1 MRSPRWIVLAAL
13 AVLVFMP
20 GCALV
25 NVLVD
30 YPTPTP
36 PPQRALRPTFT
47 PTATREA
54 PAEALAQ
61 APTETPAPP
70 AEQPQEQPAEQ
81 TDQQAPP
88 VEQPPTPTEIP
99 PEPTATPTP
108 FVVVSNDIARLRSG
122 PGTDYE
128 QIGELEQGAQLTLLA
143 RNEAGDWWQVC
154 CVNDQP
160 AWIAGELVALQG
172 SADALAVAAN
182 IPPPPTATPSPTPQP
197 EVVVANPRV
206 NVRSQP
212 AADAPVLGQVLSGA
226 RLQIVGRNEAG
237 DWWQVCCFE
246 GNNVWIADEVVQ
258 AQGPLELVA
267 LSPDLPTAT
276 PAPVVATPTP
286 DAAAAA
292 TAPDPAAQPTDL
304 AFSETSEV
312 FPFSEDYFRVA
323 AKVTDAAGAPLDGYY
338 LRVLNETT
346 GQQWVSNSS
355 DDSWQVTAPNA
366 AFADFR
372 EANVVF
378 DTRGKAPLAA
388 NAYAVWL
395 VDGSGR
401 QLSPAVRLAQND
413 DEFQWLYV
421 VFTGQ

>member
-1 MRSPRWIVLAAL
+1 MLAAL
-13 AVLVFMP
+13 AVLIFMP
-20 GCALV
+20 GCALI
-25 NVLVD
+25 NLMVD

-54 PAEALAQ
+54 PVEAVVQ

-70 AEQPQEQPAEQ
+70 VEQPQEPPAEQ

-108 FVVVSNDIARLRSG
+108 FVVVSNDIARVRSG

-128 QIGELEQGAQLTLLA
+128 QLGELTQGAQLTLVA
-143 RNEAGDWWQVC
+143 RNDAGDWWQVC
-154 CVNDQP
+154 CFNDQP
-160 AWIAGELVALQG
+160 VWIAGELVALQG
-172 SADALAVAAN
+172 SADAVAVAAN
-182 IPPPPTATPSPTPQP
+182 VPPPPAPTPSPTAQP

-206 NVRSQP
+206 NVRSEP
-212 AADAPVLGQVLSGA
+212 SPDAPVLGQVLSGA
-226 RLQIVGRNEAG
+226 RLQIIGRNEAG

-246 GNNVWIADEVVQ
+246 GNSVWIADEVVQ

-276 PAPVVATPTP
+276 PVPAEPTTTPEAG
-286 DAAAAA
+286 AAAV
-292 TAPDPAAQPTDL
+292 APDTGAQPGDL
-304 AFSETSEV
+304 VFSETNEV
-312 FPFSEDYFRVA
+312 FPFTEDYFRVA
-323 AKVTDAAGAPLDGYY
+323 AKITDAAGVPLDGYY

-346 GQQWVSNSS
+346 GQQWISIRS

-372 EANVVF
+372 EANVEF

-401 QLSPAVRLAQND
+401 QLSPVVRLAQND

-421 VFTGQ
+421 VFSGQ

>member
-1 MRSPRWIVLAAL
+1 MLAAL
-13 AVLVFMP
+13 AVLIFMP
-20 GCALV
+20 GCALI
-25 NVLVD
+25 NLMVD

-54 PAEALAQ
+54 PVEAVVQ

-70 AEQPQEQPAEQ
+70 VEQPQEPPAEQ

-108 FVVVSNDIARLRSG
+108 FVVVSNDIARVRSG

-128 QIGELEQGAQLTLLA
+128 QLGELTQGAQLTLVA
-143 RNEAGDWWQVC
+143 RNDAGDWWQVC
-154 CVNDQP
+154 CFNDQP
-160 AWIAGELVALQG
+160 VWIAGELVALQG
-172 SADALAVAAN
+172 SADAVAVAAN
-182 IPPPPTATPSPTPQP
+182 VPPPPTAQP

-206 NVRSQP
+206 NVRSEP
-212 AADAPVLGQVLSGA
+212 SPDAPVLGQVLSGA
-226 RLQIVGRNEAG
+226 RLQIIGRNEAG

-246 GNNVWIADEVVQ
+246 GNSVWIADEVVQ

-276 PAPVVATPTP
+276 PVPAEPTATPEAG
-286 DAAAAA
+286 AAAV
-292 TAPDPAAQPTDL
+292 APETGAQPGDL
-304 AFSETSEV
+304 VFSETNEV
-312 FPFSEDYFRVA
+312 FPFTEDYFRVA
-323 AKVTDAAGAPLDGYY
+323 AKITDAAGVPLDGYY

-346 GQQWVSNSS
+346 GQQWISIRS

-372 EANVVF
+372 EANVEF

-401 QLSPAVRLAQND
+401 QLSPVVRLAQND

-421 VFTGQ
+421 VFSGQ